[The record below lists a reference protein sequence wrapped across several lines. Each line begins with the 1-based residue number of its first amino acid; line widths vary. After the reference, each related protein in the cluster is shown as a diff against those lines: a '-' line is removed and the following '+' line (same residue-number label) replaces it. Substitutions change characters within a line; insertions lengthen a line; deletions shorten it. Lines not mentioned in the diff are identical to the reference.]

1 MILDSEL
8 RVMQMNRS
16 IKGGLI
22 LLLTSAVS
30 LAVLAADTEDQ
41 PSKPAESEAVPETLS
56 QTPRQTPP
64 QTPPQTGDGEP
75 ETQQE
80 AEKAPPVT
88 GTAVKTIK
96 EFKPTEQ
103 IEADSAVSFPID
115 I

>member
-41 PSKPAESEAVPETLS
+41 PSKPAESEAVPET
-56 QTPRQTPP
+56 PP

-80 AEKAPPVT
+80 ADKAPPVT
-88 GTAVKTIK
+88 GAAVKTIK